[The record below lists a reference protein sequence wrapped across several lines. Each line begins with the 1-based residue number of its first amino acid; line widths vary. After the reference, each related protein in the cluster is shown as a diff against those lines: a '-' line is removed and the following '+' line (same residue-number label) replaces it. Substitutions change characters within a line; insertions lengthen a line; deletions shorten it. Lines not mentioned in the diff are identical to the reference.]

1 MAVDISRFQRSVLS
15 DAIQKAEALQLQGR
29 LTEAALAWMNAA
41 QQAEHFASTASN
53 DAERTRRLK
62 TARDLRL
69 KSEYLQK
76 QQAEQ
81 KSSPQPDIDVLAE
94 SDEFREAARRV
105 IHRST
110 VTFAEIIG
118 LEKTCREI
126 QAAFAFGMARRPNN
140 VQIPRMNNLLFYG
153 PPGCG
158 KTLMAAAI
166 SNESGYTFFSVK
178 VSDLM
183 SRYYGDSP
191 KLVQALYAEARQH
204 KKSVIFLDE
213 IDAIGSGRSE
223 GSSAADQKLLV
234 SLLTEL
240 DGLNDKKTD
249 TEIRTI
255 AATNRPWELDSAI
268 LSRFEKTVFI
278 PLPDEDAR
286 RHLLDTHLQQKGY
299 EVAIPEAELLEFT
312 EGFSGRE
319 IAHLSKLMTE
329 AMLNE
334 TNPEIVNLMKQGA
347 DAIQDYEICVSA
359 IDRQHLNQVRNY
371 IRPRTTKEMIEVFEC
386 WSESTGK
393 DKSKH
398 SRNEEK

>member
-15 DAIQKAEALQLQGR
+15 DAIQKAEALQQQGR

-41 QQAEHFASTASN
+41 QQVEHFASMASS

-69 KSEYLQK
+69 KSELIQK
-76 QQAEQ
+76 QQGEQ
-81 KSSPQPDIDVLAE
+81 KSSAPSQTDVIGE
-94 SDEFREAARRV
+94 IDEFREAARRV

-126 QAAFAFGMARRPNN
+126 QAAFAFGMARRPKK

-213 IDAIGSGRSE
+213 IDAIASGRSE

-240 DGLNDKKTD
+240 DGLNDKNTD

-268 LSRFEKTVFI
+268 LSRFEKAVYI

-299 EVAIPEAELLEFT
+299 EVAIPEAELLKFT

-359 IDRQHLNQVRNY
+359 IDRQHLDQVRDY